1 MKRSGKVSCLTSL
14 LFVLS
19 AFSAVASDVAAPA
32 AQSTP
37 PSVKNESVKPEVQTD
52 SATNQDVVPEH
63 PISAQQFMVRVEK
76 PDDYGISIMIDS
88 KIIMKSKK
96 GDIITGY
103 VNIYNYETGE
113 LFKKI
118 ELDSAKALNS
128 GYELDNHLS
137 GPLLLVNIPVKGR
150 YVIIPYIQSKNKKIN
165 AYSLHFARA
174 VPTKSLWN

>member
-1 MKRSGKVSCLTSL
+1 MKQSGKVSCLTSL
-14 LFVLS
+14 LFALS

-32 AQSTP
+32 AP

-52 SATNQDVVPEH
+52 SETNQDLVPEH

-88 KIIMKSKK
+88 KIIMSSESI
-96 GDIITGY
+96 DIITGY

-150 YVIIPYIQSKNKKIN
+150 YVIIPYIQSKHKKIN